1 MRTPMLT
8 TAQHKTLAFIRRYLN
23 RRGYAPSL
31 SEIAEGIG
39 ITSKGT
45 VHRYVQA
52 LAEEGRIRLIS
63 GRKRGIELVDEEE
76 QSKTSLPLLG
86 AIAAGR
92 PIEAIAGQDRL
103 ELADYLLG
111 PNRYALQV
119 KGDSM
124 IGIGILDGDLVI
136 IERCDTADD
145 GAIVV
150 ALIDD
155 EEATLKR
162 LKRLKSGRIKLI
174 AENPDIPPFTYAAK
188 RVRIQ
193 GVLVCQM
200 RRYR

>member
-1 MRTPMLT
+1 MMTATQHRTLT
-8 TAQHKTLAFIRRYLN
+8 FIRRYMK

-31 SEIAEGIG
+31 IEIAEGIG

-45 VHRYVQA
+45 AHRHVQA
-52 LAEEGRIRLIS
+52 LADAGRIRLIT
-63 GRKRGIELVDEEE
+63 GRKRGIELVDENEV
-76 QSKTSLPLLG
+76 SKSSLPLLG
-86 AIAAGR
+86 AIAAGQ
-92 PIEAIAGQDRL
+92 PIEAIVGQDRL
-103 ELADYLLG
+103 DLADYLLG

-124 IGIGILDGDLVI
+124 ADAGILDGDLVI
-136 IERCDTADD
+136 IERCDIADN

-162 LKRLKSGRIKLI
+162 LRRFKSGRIKLI
-174 AENPDIPPFTYAAK
+174 AENPDISPMIYAAK

-193 GVLVCQM
+193 GVLACQL

>member
-1 MRTPMLT
+1 MLT
-8 TAQHKTLAFIRRYLN
+8 PTQDRALSFIRRYLK

-31 SEIAEGIG
+31 IEIAEGIG

-45 VHRYVQA
+45 AHRHVQA
-52 LAEEGRIRLIS
+52 LADEGRIRLIP
-63 GRKRGIELVDEEE
+63 GRKRGIEMVDEEE
-76 QSKTSLPLLG
+76 LSKTSLPLLG
-86 AIAAGR
+86 RIAAGQ

-103 ELADYLLG
+103 ELNDLFA

-124 IGIGILDGDLVI
+124 IDAGILDGDLVV
-136 IERCDTADD
+136 IERCDTANDD
-145 GAIVV
+145 AIVV
-150 ALIDD
+150 ALIDN

-162 LKRLKSGRIKLI
+162 LRRLKSGRIKLI
-174 AENPDIPPFTYAAK
+174 AENPEMPPLTYAAK

-193 GVLVCQM
+193 GVLVCQL

>member
-1 MRTPMLT
+1 MLT
-8 TAQHKTLAFIRRYLN
+8 PTQDRALTFIRRYLK

-31 SEIAEGIG
+31 IEIAEGIG

-45 VHRYVQA
+45 AHRHVQA
-52 LAEEGRIRLIS
+52 LADAGRIRLIA
-63 GRKRGIELVDEEE
+63 GRKRGIELVDEEAL
-76 QSKTSLPLLG
+76 SKTSLPLLG
-86 AIAAGR
+86 RIAAGH
-92 PIEAIAGQDRL
+92 PIEAIAGQERL
-103 ELADYLLG
+103 ELNDLFG

-124 IGIGILDGDLVI
+124 IDAGIFDGDLAI

-162 LKRLKSGRIKLI
+162 LRRLKSGRIKLI
-174 AENPDIPPFTYAAK
+174 AENPEMPPLTYAAK

-193 GVLVCQM
+193 GVLVCQL
-200 RRYR
+200 RRYQ

>member
-1 MRTPMLT
+1 MLT
-8 TAQHKTLAFIRRYLN
+8 PTQDRTLSFIRRYLK

-31 SEIAEGIG
+31 IEIAEGIG

-45 VHRYVQA
+45 AHRHVQA
-52 LAEEGRIRLIS
+52 LAEAGAIRLIT

-76 QSKTSLPLLG
+76 RSKTSLPLLG
-86 AIAAGR
+86 RIAAGQ

-103 ELADYLLG
+103 ELNDLFG

-124 IGIGILDGDLVI
+124 IDAGILDGDLAV

-162 LKRLKSGRIKLI
+162 LRRLKSGRIKLI
-174 AENPDIPPFTYAAK
+174 AENPDIPPMIYAAK

-193 GVLVCQM
+193 GVLVCQL
-200 RRYR
+200 RRY

>member
-1 MRTPMLT
+1 MLT
-8 TAQHKTLAFIRRYLN
+8 ATQHRTLTFIRRYMK

-31 SEIAEGIG
+31 IEIAEGIG

-45 VHRYVQA
+45 AHRHVQA
-52 LAEEGRIRLIS
+52 LADAGRIRLIT
-63 GRKRGIELVDEEE
+63 GRKRGIELVDENEV
-76 QSKTSLPLLG
+76 SKSSLPLLG
-86 AIAAGR
+86 TIAAGQ
-92 PIEAIAGQDRL
+92 PIEAIVGQDRL
-103 ELADYLLG
+103 DLADYLLG

-124 IGIGILDGDLVI
+124 VDAGILDGDLVI

-162 LKRLKSGRIKLI
+162 LRRLKSGRIKLI
-174 AENPDIPPFTYAAK
+174 AENPDISPMIYAAK

-193 GVLVCQM
+193 GVLACQL
-200 RRYR
+200 RRYW

>member
-1 MRTPMLT
+1 MLT
-8 TAQHKTLAFIRRYLN
+8 PTQDRTLTFIRRYLKK
-23 RRGYAPSL
+23 RGYAPSL
-31 SEIAEGIG
+31 IEIAEGIG

-45 VHRYVQA
+45 AHRHVQA
-52 LAEEGRIRLIS
+52 LAEAGAIRLIS

-76 QSKTSLPLLG
+76 LSKTSLPLLG
-86 AIAAGR
+86 RIAAGQ
-92 PIEAIAGQDRL
+92 PIEAIANQERL
-103 ELADYLLG
+103 ELNDLFG

-124 IGIGILDGDLVI
+124 IDAGILDGDLAV

-155 EEATLKR
+155 QEATLKR
-162 LKRLKSGRIKLI
+162 LRRLKSGRIKLI
-174 AENPDIPPFTYAAK
+174 AENPDIPPMIYGAK

-193 GVLVCQM
+193 GVLVCQL
-200 RRYR
+200 RRYK

>member
-1 MRTPMLT
+1 MLT
-8 TAQHKTLAFIRRYLN
+8 PTQNRTLAFIRRYLK

-31 SEIAEGIG
+31 IEIAEGIG

-45 VHRYVQA
+45 AHRHVQA
-52 LAEEGRIRLIS
+52 LSDAGYIRLIP
-63 GRKRGIELVDEEE
+63 GRKRGIELIDEEGI
-76 QSKTSLPLLG
+76 SPSSLPLLG
-86 AIAAGR
+86 RIAAGQ

-103 ELADYLLG
+103 DLSDLLG

-119 KGDSM
+119 KGESM
-124 IGIGILDGDLVI
+124 IDAGILDGDLVV
-136 IERCDTADD
+136 IERRDTADD

-150 ALIDD
+150 ALIDN

-174 AENPDIPPFTYAAK
+174 AENPAMPPLTYAAK

-193 GVLVCQM
+193 GVLVYQL

>member
-1 MRTPMLT
+1 MLT
-8 TAQHKTLAFIRRYLN
+8 PTQDRALTFIRRYLK

-31 SEIAEGIG
+31 IEIAEGIG

-45 VHRYVQA
+45 AHRHVQA
-52 LAEEGRIRLIS
+52 LAEAGAIRLIA
-63 GRKRGIELVDEEE
+63 GRKRGIELVDEEAL
-76 QSKTSLPLLG
+76 SKTSLPLLG
-86 AIAAGR
+86 RIAAGQ

-103 ELADYLLG
+103 ELNDLFG

-124 IGIGILDGDLVI
+124 IDAGILDGDLAV

-145 GAIVV
+145 GAIVA
-150 ALIDD
+150 ALIDE

-162 LKRLKSGRIKLI
+162 LRRLKSGRIKLI
-174 AENPDIPPFTYAAK
+174 AENPDIPPMIYAAK

-193 GVLVCQM
+193 GVLVCQL
-200 RRYR
+200 RRY

>member
-1 MRTPMLT
+1 MLT
-8 TAQHKTLAFIRRYLN
+8 ATQHKTLTFIRRYLK

-31 SEIAEGIG
+31 DEIAEGIG

-45 VHRYVQA
+45 AHRHVQA
-52 LAEEGRIRLIS
+52 LAEAGRIRLIA
-63 GRKRGIELVDEEE
+63 GRKRGIALVEEE
-76 QSKTSLPLLG
+76 EASKLSLPLLG
-86 AIAAGR
+86 AIAAGS

-103 ELADYLLG
+103 DLADYLLG
-111 PNRYALQV
+111 DNRYALQV

-124 IGIGILDGDLVI
+124 IDIGILDGDLVI

-145 GAIVV
+145 HAIVV

-174 AENPDIPPFTYAAK
+174 AENPDIPPMIYAAK

-193 GVLVCQM
+193 GVLVGQL
-200 RRYR
+200 RRYE

>member
-1 MRTPMLT
+1 MLT
-8 TAQHKTLAFIRRYLN
+8 PTQDRTLSFIRRYLK

-31 SEIAEGIG
+31 IEIAEGIG

-45 VHRYVQA
+45 AHRHVQA
-52 LAEEGRIRLIS
+52 LADSGHIRLIP
-63 GRKRGIELVDEEE
+63 GRKRGIELVDEDGV
-76 QSKTSLPLLG
+76 SATSLPLLG
-86 AIAAGR
+86 RIAAGQ
-92 PIEAIAGQDRL
+92 PIEAVAGHERL
-103 ELADYLLG
+103 DLSDLLG

-124 IGIGILDGDLVI
+124 IEAGIFDGDLVVI
-136 IERCDTADD
+136 DRRDTADD
-145 GAIVV
+145 GDIVV

-174 AENPDIPPFTYAAK
+174 AANPEMPPLTYAAK
-188 RVRIQ
+188 RVRVQ

>member
-1 MRTPMLT
+1 MLT
-8 TAQHKTLAFIRRYLN
+8 PTQDRTLAFIRRYLK

-31 SEIAEGIG
+31 IEIAEGIG

-45 VHRYVQA
+45 AHRHVQA
-52 LAEEGRIRLIS
+52 LADAGRIRLIP
-63 GRKRGIELVDEEE
+63 GRKRGIELVDEDE
-76 QSKTSLPLLG
+76 SDKSSLPLLG
-86 AIAAGR
+86 RIAAGQ

-103 ELADYLLG
+103 DLSDLLG
-111 PNRYALQV
+111 PDRYALQV

-124 IGIGILDGDLVI
+124 IGAGILDGDLVV

-174 AENPDIPPFTYAAK
+174 AENPEMPPLTYAAK

>member
-1 MRTPMLT
+1 MLT
-8 TAQHKTLAFIRRYLN
+8 PTQDRTLAFIRRYLK

-31 SEIAEGIG
+31 IEIAEGIG

-45 VHRYVQA
+45 AHRHVQA
-52 LAEEGRIRLIS
+52 LADAGRIRLIP
-63 GRKRGIELVDEEE
+63 GRKRGIELVDEDGI
-76 QSKTSLPLLG
+76 SPTSLPLLG
-86 AIAAGR
+86 RIAAGH
-92 PIEAIAGQDRL
+92 PIEAIADQERL
-103 ELADYLLG
+103 DLNDLFG

-124 IGIGILDGDLVI
+124 IDAGILDGDLVV

-162 LKRLKSGRIKLI
+162 LRRLKSGRIKLI
-174 AENPDIPPFTYAAK
+174 AENPEMPPLTYAAK

-193 GVLVCQM
+193 GVLVCQL
-200 RRYR
+200 RRYQ

>member
-1 MRTPMLT
+1 MLT
-8 TAQHKTLAFIRRYLN
+8 PTQDRVLAFIRRYLK

-31 SEIAEGIG
+31 IEIAEGIG

-45 VHRYVQA
+45 AHRHVQA
-52 LAEEGRIRLIS
+52 LADAGRIRLLS

-76 QSKTSLPLLG
+76 DDKSSLPLLG
-86 AIAAGR
+86 RIAAGQ
-92 PIEAIAGQDRL
+92 PIEAITGQERL
-103 ELADYLLG
+103 DLSDLFG

-119 KGDSM
+119 KGNSM
-124 IGIGILDGDLVI
+124 IGAGILDGDLVV
-136 IERCDTADD
+136 IEPRDTADD

-155 EEATLKR
+155 GEATLKR

-174 AENPDIPPFTYAAK
+174 AENPDIPPLTYAAK

-193 GVLVCQM
+193 GVLVCQL
-200 RRYR
+200 RRY

>member
-1 MRTPMLT
+1 MLT
-8 TAQHKTLAFIRRYLN
+8 PTQDRTLAFIRRYLK

-31 SEIAEGIG
+31 IEIAEGIG

-45 VHRYVQA
+45 AHRHVQA
-52 LAEEGRIRLIS
+52 LADAGRIRLIP
-63 GRKRGIELVDEEE
+63 GRKRGIEMVDEEE
-76 QSKTSLPLLG
+76 LSKTSLPLLG
-86 AIAAGR
+86 RIAAGQ
-92 PIEAIAGQDRL
+92 PIEAIANQERL
-103 ELADYLLG
+103 ELNDLFG

-124 IGIGILDGDLVI
+124 IDAGILDGDLAV

-150 ALIDD
+150 ALIDG

-162 LKRLKSGRIKLI
+162 LRRLKSGRIKLI
-174 AENPDIPPFTYAAK
+174 AENPDIPPMIYAAK

-193 GVLVCQM
+193 GVLVCQL
-200 RRYR
+200 RRY

>member
-1 MRTPMLT
+1 MLT
-8 TAQHKTLAFIRRYLN
+8 ATQHKTLAFIRRYLK
-23 RRGYAPSL
+23 RQGYAPSL
-31 SEIAEGIG
+31 IEIAEGIG

-45 VHRYVQA
+45 AHRHVQA
-52 LAEEGRIRLIS
+52 LAEAGRIRLIT
-63 GRKRGIELVDEEE
+63 GRKRGIELVDAQEE
-76 QSKTSLPLLG
+76 SKLSLPLLG
-86 AIAAGR
+86 AIAAGQ
-92 PIEAIAGQDRL
+92 PIEAITGQDRL
-103 ELADYLLG
+103 DLTDYLLG

-145 GAIVV
+145 NAIVV

-162 LKRLKSGRIKLI
+162 LRRLKSGRIKLI
-174 AENPDIPPFTYAAK
+174 AENPDIPPMIYAAK

-193 GVLVCQM
+193 GVLVCQL
-200 RRYR
+200 RQYR

>member
-1 MRTPMLT
+1 MLT
-8 TAQHKTLAFIRRYLN
+8 PTQDRTLAFIRRYLK

-31 SEIAEGIG
+31 IEIAEGIG

-45 VHRYVQA
+45 AHRHVQA
-52 LAEEGRIRLIS
+52 LADAGRIRLIP
-63 GRKRGIELVDEEE
+63 GRKRGIELVDEDEAE
-76 QSKTSLPLLG
+76 KSSLPLLG
-86 AIAAGR
+86 RIAAGQ

-103 ELADYLLG
+103 DFSDLLG

-124 IGIGILDGDLVI
+124 IGAGILDGDLVV

-174 AENPDIPPFTYAAK
+174 AENPEMPPLTYAAK

>member
-1 MRTPMLT
+1 MLT
-8 TAQHKTLAFIRRYLN
+8 PTQDRTLSFIRRYLK

-31 SEIAEGIG
+31 IEIAEGIG

-45 VHRYVQA
+45 AHRHVQA
-52 LAEEGRIRLIS
+52 LAEAGAIRLIT
-63 GRKRGIELVDEEE
+63 GRKRGIELVDEEAL
-76 QSKTSLPLLG
+76 SKTSLPLLG
-86 AIAAGR
+86 RIAAGQ

-103 ELADYLLG
+103 ELNDLFG

-124 IGIGILDGDLVI
+124 IDAGILDGDLAV

-162 LKRLKSGRIKLI
+162 LRRLKSGRIKLI
-174 AENPDIPPFTYAAK
+174 AENPDIPPMIYAAK

-193 GVLVCQM
+193 GVLACQL
-200 RRYR
+200 RRYK

>member
-1 MRTPMLT
+1 MLT
-8 TAQHKTLAFIRRYLN
+8 PTQDRALTFIRRYLN

-31 SEIAEGIG
+31 IEIAEGIG

-45 VHRYVQA
+45 AHRHVQA
-52 LAEEGRIRLIS
+52 LADAGRIRLIP

-76 QSKTSLPLLG
+76 ISKTSLPLLG
-86 AIAAGR
+86 RIAAGR
-92 PIEAIAGQDRL
+92 PIEAIADQERL
-103 ELADYLLG
+103 DLNDLLG

-124 IGIGILDGDLVI
+124 IDAGILDGDLVV
-136 IERCDTADD
+136 IERRDTADD

-174 AENPDIPPFTYAAK
+174 AANPEVPPLTYAAK

-193 GVLVCQM
+193 GVLVCQL

>member
-1 MRTPMLT
+1 MLT
-8 TAQHKTLAFIRRYLN
+8 PTQDRTLAFIRRYLK

-31 SEIAEGIG
+31 IEIAEGIG

-45 VHRYVQA
+45 AHRHVQA
-52 LAEEGRIRLIS
+52 LADAGRIRLIP
-63 GRKRGIELVDEEE
+63 GRKRGIALVDHEEAAK
-76 QSKTSLPLLG
+76 SSLPLLG
-86 AIAAGR
+86 RIAAGR
-92 PIEAIAGQDRL
+92 PIEAIAGQERL
-103 ELADYLLG
+103 DLRDLLG
-111 PNRYALQV
+111 PDRYALQV
-119 KGDSM
+119 QGESM
-124 IGIGILDGDLVI
+124 IGAGILDGDLVV

-162 LKRLKSGRIKLI
+162 LKRLKSGRIKLL
-174 AENPDIPPFTYAAK
+174 AENPEVPPLTYAAK

-200 RRYR
+200 RRY

>member
-1 MRTPMLT
+1 MLT
-8 TAQHKTLAFIRRYLN
+8 PTQDRVLSFIRRYLN

-31 SEIAEGIG
+31 IEIAEGIG

-45 VHRYVQA
+45 AHRHVQA
-52 LAEEGRIRLIS
+52 LADAGRIRLIS
-63 GRKRGIELVDEEE
+63 GRKRGIELVSEEAAAK
-76 QSKTSLPLLG
+76 SSLPLLG
-86 AIAAGR
+86 RIAAGQ
-92 PIEAIAGQDRL
+92 PIEAITGQDRL
-103 ELADYLLG
+103 DLSDLLG

-119 KGDSM
+119 RGSSM
-124 IGIGILDGDLVI
+124 IGAGILDGDLVV

-174 AENPDIPPFTYAAK
+174 AENPEMPPLTYPAK

-193 GVLVCQM
+193 GVLVYQL

>member
-1 MRTPMLT
+1 MLT
-8 TAQHKTLAFIRRYLN
+8 PTQDRTLSFIRRYLK

-31 SEIAEGIG
+31 IEIAEGIG

-45 VHRYVQA
+45 AHRHVQA
-52 LAEEGRIRLIS
+52 LAEAGAIRLIT
-63 GRKRGIELVDEEE
+63 GRKRGIELVDEEAL
-76 QSKTSLPLLG
+76 SKTSLPLLG
-86 AIAAGR
+86 RIAAGQ

-103 ELADYLLG
+103 ELNDLFG

-124 IGIGILDGDLVI
+124 IDAGILDGDLAV

-162 LKRLKSGRIKLI
+162 LRRLKSGRIKLI
-174 AENPDIPPFTYAAK
+174 AENPGIPPMIYAAK

-193 GVLVCQM
+193 GVLVCQL
-200 RRYR
+200 RRYK